1 MGRAS
6 RRVVI
11 LVAAGVLAAGPGG
24 MAATG
29 AAAAVPATGQASAA
43 LTLSSNPV
51 LFGVSAVSGSD
62 VWAVG
67 RQNSTG
73 VFKTL
78 ILHWNGTA
86 WSKVNSPSPSLADAE
101 LMGVSA
107 VSGSDAWAVGW
118 YWNRTGTATDTL
130 ILHWNGTAWT
140 QVKSPNPSPASPGA
154 NSLDGVSARSG
165 SDAWAV
171 GDYLA
176 SDGLSHAL
184 IVHWNGTAWTQVN
197 SPTAP
202 RYTDF
207 GLTGV
212 SAVSGSDAWAVGVRG
227 VPSDGRKSGTLIFH
241 WDGTAW
247 TLVNSPSPGSGPNQ
261 LEGVSAVSGS
271 DADAWAVGNYSSL
284 DNPGASRT
292 LVLHWNGTAWS
303 KINSPTPNPN
313 DLNFLQGVSARS
325 GSDAW
330 AVGNYWNTT
339 GLSRSLIL
347 HWNGTAW
354 SKINSPNPGPNANRL
369 SGVSARSGSDAWAVG
384 DHDTAVST
392 TNSLILHWNGTA
404 WANAL
409 AG

>member
-130 ILHWNGTAWT
+130 IL
-140 QVKSPNPSPASPGA
+140 
-154 NSLDGVSARSG
+154 
-165 SDAWAV
+165 
-171 GDYLA
+171 
-176 SDGLSHAL
+176 
-184 IVHWNGTAWTQVN
+184 HWNGTAWTQVN

>member
-1 MGRAS
+1 MGAVPRVAWEVGAMGRAS

-11 LVAAGVLAAGPGG
+11 LVAVGVLAVGLGG

-29 AAAAVPATGQASAA
+29 AAAAVPATGHASAA
-43 LTLSSNPV
+43 VALSSNPV

-62 VWAVG
+62 AWAVG

-86 WSKVNSPSPSLADAE
+86 WSKVKSPSPSLADAE

-140 QVKSPNPSPASPGA
+140 QVKSPNPSSDPPYIPA

-176 SDGLSHAL
+176 NDGLSHAL
-184 IVHWNGTAWTQVN
+184 IVHWNGTAWTRVN

-212 SAVSGSDAWAVGVRG
+212 SAVSGS
-227 VPSDGRKSGTLIFH
+227 
-241 WDGTAW
+241 
-247 TLVNSPSPGSGPNQ
+247 
-261 LEGVSAVSGS
+261 
-271 DADAWAVGNYSSL
+271 DAWAVGNYSSL

-325 GSDAW
+325 DSDAW
-330 AVGNYWNTT
+330 AVGNYWNTS

-354 SKINSPNPGPNANRL
+354 TQVKSPNPGPMANRL

-392 TNSLILHWNGTA
+392 TNSLIAHWNGTA

>member
-1 MGRAS
+1 MGRVG
-6 RRVVI
+6 RRVVL
-11 LVAAGVLAAGPGG
+11 LVAAGGLAAGLGG
-24 MAATG
+24 MAASG
-29 AAAAVPATGQASAA
+29 AAAAVPATGRASAA
-43 LTLSSNPV
+43 LTSSSSPSFNE
-51 LFGVSAVSGSD
+51 LYGVSAVSGSNA
-62 VWAVG
+62 WAVG

-78 ILHWNGTA
+78 ILHWNGAA
-86 WSKVNSPSPSLADAE
+86 WSTVKSPSPSSSDAE
-101 LMGVSA
+101 LFGVSA

-118 YWNRTGTATDTL
+118 YWNGPTRAYDTL
-130 ILHWNGTAWT
+130 ILHWNGTAWA
-140 QVKSPNPSPASPGA
+140 QVHSPNPSPG
-154 NSLDGVSARSG
+154 NNYLFGVSTRSG

-171 GDYLA
+171 GNYD
-176 SDGLSHAL
+176 SNTL
-184 IVHWNGTAWTQVN
+184 IVHWNGTAWTQVKTP
-197 SPTAP
+197 SLGPGV
-202 RYTDF
+202 YG
-207 GLTGV
+207 GLNGV
-212 SAVSGSDAWAVGVRG
+212 SAVSGSDAWAVGSHSI
-227 VPSDGRKSGTLIFH
+227 PSDGGRSGTLIFH
-241 WDGTAW
+241 WDGMAW
-247 TLVNSPSPGSGPNQ
+247 STVNSPSPGSGLNG
-261 LEGVSAVSGS
+261 LAGVSAVSGS

>member
-1 MGRAS
+1 MGRAG
-6 RRVVI
+6 RRVI
-11 LVAAGVLAAGPGG
+11 LLVAAGVLAAGLGG

-29 AAAAVPATGQASAA
+29 AAATAPTTGQASAA

-62 VWAVG
+62 AWAVG

-86 WSKVNSPSPSLADAE
+86 WSKVNSPSPSLSDAE
-101 LMGVSA
+101 LLGVSA
-107 VSGSDAWAVGW
+107 VSGSNAWAVGY
-118 YWNRTGTATDTL
+118 YWNRTGTAYDTL

-140 QVKSPNPSPASPGA
+140 QVKSPSPSPASPGA
-154 NSLDGVSARSG
+154 NYLYGVSARSG

-171 GDYLA
+171 GNYDNNGV
-176 SDGLSHAL
+176 SDAL
-184 IVHWNGTAWTQVN
+184 ILHWNGTAWTHVN
-197 SPTAP
+197 SPSAP

-212 SAVSGSDAWAVGVRG
+212 SAVSGRDAWAVGVRG
-227 VPSDGRKSGTLIFH
+227 ISGADTSGTLIFH
-241 WDGTAW
+241 WDGAAW
-247 TLVNSPSPGSGPNQ
+247 TLVNSPNPGSGTNL

-271 DADAWAVGNYSSL
+271 DAWAVGNYSSYY
-284 DNPGASRT
+284 NPGTSRT
-292 LVLHWNGTAWS
+292 LALHWNGTAWS

-354 SKINSPNPGPNANRL
+354 SKINSPNPGPTANRL

>member
-107 VSGSDAWAVGW
+107 V
-118 YWNRTGTATDTL
+118 
-130 ILHWNGTAWT
+130 
-140 QVKSPNPSPASPGA
+140 
-154 NSLDGVSARSG
+154 SG

>member
-1 MGRAS
+1 M
-6 RRVVI
+6 
-11 LVAAGVLAAGPGG
+11 AAGVLAAGLG

-29 AAAAVPATGQASAA
+29 AAAAVPATGRASAA
-43 LTLSSNPV
+43 VALSSWPV

-62 VWAVG
+62 AWAVG

-118 YWNRTGTATDTL
+118 YWNRTGAATDTL
-130 ILHWNGTAWT
+130 ILHWNGTAWS
-140 QVKSPNPSPASPGA
+140 QVKSPNPSSDPPYIPS
-154 NSLDGVSARSG
+154 NSLFGVSARSG

-171 GDYLA
+171 GDYLGN
-176 SDGLSHAL
+176 DGLSHAL
-184 IVHWNGTAWTQVN
+184 IVHWNGTAWTQVT
-197 SPTAP
+197 SPAAP

-207 GLTGV
+207 GLSGV

-227 VPSDGRKSGTLIFH
+227 VPSDGGRSGTLIFH
-241 WDGTAW
+241 WDGTSW
-247 TLVNSPSPGSGPNQ
+247 TLVNSPSPGSGTNQ

-271 DADAWAVGNYSSL
+271 DAWAVGNDGSTL
-284 DNPGASRT
+284 NPGASRT
-292 LVLHWNGTAWS
+292 LVLHWNGTVWS
-303 KINSPTPNPN
+303 TINSPTPNPN

-330 AVGNYWNTT
+330 AVGVYWNTA

-354 SKINSPNPGPNANRL
+354 SKVNSPNPGPMANRL

-384 DHDTAVST
+384 DHDTAAST
-392 TNSLILHWNGTA
+392 TNSLIAHWNGTA